1 MEIRTKNK
9 LRKMKVAD
17 LAMMELSLCYNNETN
32 DYEIFIR
39 RPQGDALIIQN
50 ASNCREVIVLQCD
63 KDKEVLFAGEI
74 SNMDLV
80 NVSLS
85 NQ

>member
-1 MEIRTKNK
+1 
-9 LRKMKVAD
+9 MKVAD